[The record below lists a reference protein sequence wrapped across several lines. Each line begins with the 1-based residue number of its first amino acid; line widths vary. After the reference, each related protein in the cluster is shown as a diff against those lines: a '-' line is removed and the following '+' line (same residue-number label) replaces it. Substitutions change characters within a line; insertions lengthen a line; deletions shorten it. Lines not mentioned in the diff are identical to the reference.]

1 MKASIAT
8 DPASMPTADLLTSP
22 PVPAAAPPRVTPDS
36 AGTGAPGSAM
46 DAAFIERNQIVERYL
61 SGRLPARG
69 AGDFERFCKQH
80 PELLTAIGLPERI
93 NAGLRLMDV
102 AGHPEPWAEKKTPF
116 YQKPLAIAGLAAL
129 SGTLLIATLML
140 LLSNGAQQN
149 QIAVLEDQIRNQPLL
164 PAESTRPIVIAA
176 SRNGPVSRPMVTI
189 GGTDTV
195 MADLKFDVSF
205 SRLTNFRVTI
215 DRLDQGRVMTLGN
228 VARDS
233 NGHLRL
239 ALNSSA
245 LGPGYYTVTMDGI
258 DWRGTPH
265 AEAWASFAVA
275 R

>member
-1 MKASIAT
+1 MSA
-8 DPASMPTADLLTSP
+8 ADN
-22 PVPAAAPPRVTPDS
+22 AAASS
-36 AGTGAPGSAM
+36 APSSAM

-69 AGDFERFCKQH
+69 AGDFERFCRQH
-80 PELLTAIGLPERI
+80 PELLSSLGLPERI
-93 NAGLRLMDV
+93 HAGLRLMDV

-116 YQKPLAIAGLAAL
+116 YQKPTAIAGLAAL
-129 SGTLLIATLML
+129 AGTMLIATLML
-140 LLSNGAQQN
+140 LLNNSAQDN
-149 QIAVLEDQIRNQPLL
+149 QIAVLEDQLKNQPLY
-164 PAESTRPIVIAA
+164 PAESTRTVLVSA
-176 SRNGPVSRPMVTI
+176 SRNGPVSRPMLTI

-195 MADLKFDVSF
+195 MADLKFDVSWSKF
-205 SRLTNFRVTI
+205 PVFKVTI
-215 DRLDQGRVMTLGN
+215 DRLDQGRVMTLAN

-245 LGPGYYTVTMDGI
+245 LGPGDYTVSMEGL

-265 AEAWASFAVA
+265 PQAWASFAIA